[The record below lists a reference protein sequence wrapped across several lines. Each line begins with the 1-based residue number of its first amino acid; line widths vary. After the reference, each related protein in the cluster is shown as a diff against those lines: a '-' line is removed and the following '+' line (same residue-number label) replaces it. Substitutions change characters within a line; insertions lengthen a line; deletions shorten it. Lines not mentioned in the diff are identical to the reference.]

1 MGQRMTSTSKAD
13 EEADAVKFAIKSQP
27 IQSAAAVSYARQ
39 VETANEQTTLKSQ
52 YTVIHDVTS
61 HQAASLAQQSEQ
73 FAFESSPETS
83 KSDVTSTIEA
93 ENGNDDRIAEF
104 DLKLM
109 QIESEHMEIPE
120 QKYNVIAKLT
130 SNEFQ
135 KICRDLKEFW

>member
-1 MGQRMTSTSKAD
+1 M
-13 EEADAVKFAIKSQP
+13 SQATKL
-27 IQSAAAVSYARQ
+27 QVSR
-39 VETANEQTTLKSQ
+39 K
-52 YTVIHDVTS
+52 
-61 HQAASLAQQSEQ
+61 SEQ

-109 QIESEHMEIPE
+109 QIEHMEILE

-130 SNEFQ
+130 SDEFQ